1 MKVDEGKQ
9 NSLPPESEGEESRTM
24 SDDFM
29 SLFEEDIDAAGG
41 EWQEDEESRG
51 SVGFTMYD
59 APTSKDNTV
68 TVLLPANQIESAPS
82 QSLVRIKSKSKERG
96 GDGRQYLGAVVQGPF
111 AEPDGLRA
119 DAPLVVTTT
128 VRGASFM
135 PRYHG
140 RVQVEILGEE
150 IEGTLVPPRLRP
162 LPNSPVFVL
171 DEGETRE
178 KLKLDG
184 DVMLGLAVGYEEM
197 PVALP
202 STRKDVFPRHTG
214 ILGTTGGGKSTTV
227 SGLIGKL
234 AASQVAVVVL
244 DTEGEYTHISEPTDD
259 PMMLAA
265 LSRRG
270 QSPKGVGNVR
280 ICHLV
285 GRETT
290 NPGYAEKRAFCLE
303 YSNLSPYAVM
313 EILNLNDAQQER
325 FLKAYDIARRVMMEL
340 KIYPSNEEERKA
352 LLELDEMER
361 GYPRMTLQH
370 MYDIVRL
377 CADTVAGEQDETPL
391 RSPALRAG
399 RKRVV
404 EIIREAKLP
413 SHIWS
418 WRKVQ
423 GSLSRLLRLGI
434 FDNGSVAPPDY
445 AAMTEPGS
453 LTIIDLSDTDSPQV
467 NNLVISEILR
477 GLHEQQDEN
486 YKASEKKQ
494 EAQSRRADSWEAAFV
509 DDWEAAFDSPTEGG
523 QKEEAQPRRVAVV
536 IEEAHEFLSSDRI
549 RQMPVL
555 FQQVARIAR
564 RGRKRWLG
572 LVFVTQLPQHLPDEV
587 LGLINNY
594 VLHKIADA
602 NVISRLKR
610 SVGGVDESLWN
621 RLPNLAP
628 GQAIVSAAS
637 MARPLLVAIDPTPS
651 KLRMVE

>member
-1 MKVDEGKQ
+1 MAERQDE
-9 NSLPPESEGEESRTM
+9 LRESVSAEAGAARQTGPDFLLTLEE
-24 SDDFM
+24 
-29 SLFEEDIDAAGG
+29 EVEQAGG
-41 EWQEDEESRG
+41 EWQEDEEARG

-59 APTSKDNTV
+59 TPSSRDNTV
-68 TVLLPANQIESAPS
+68 TVLLPAEQIGKTPA
-82 QSLVRIKSKSKERG
+82 QSLVRIKSRAEERG
-96 GDGRQYLGAVVQGPF
+96 GDGRQYLGAIIEGPF

-128 VRGASFM
+128 VRGARFM

-140 RVQVEILGEE
+140 RVQVEIMGEE
-150 IEGTLVPPRLRP
+150 VNGTLIPPRFRP

-171 DEGETRE
+171 DQAETAER
-178 KLKLDG
+178 LKIGG
-184 DVMLGLAVGYEEM
+184 DVPLGLAVGYEEM

-227 SGLIGKL
+227 SGLVGKL
-234 AASQVAVVVL
+234 GTAGVAVVVF
-244 DTEGEYTHISEPTDD
+244 DTEGEYTKIMEPAGGDE
-259 PMMLAA
+259 MREMLAA
-265 LSRRG
+265 LERRG
-270 QSPKGVGNVR
+270 LQPRGVRNVAIR
-280 ICHLV
+280 RLV
-285 GRETT
+285 GREST
-290 NPGYAEKRAFCLE
+290 NPAYTDNREFSLE
-303 YSNLSPYAVM
+303 FSNISPYAM
-313 EILNLNDAQQER
+313 AEILGLNEAQQDR
-325 FLKAYDIARRVMMEL
+325 FHKAYEITRRVLMDL
-340 KIYPSNEEERKA
+340 RIFPSNEQEQAE

-361 GYPRMTLQH
+361 GFPRMTLRH
-370 MYDIVRL
+370 MYDITRF
-377 CADTVAGEQDETPL
+377 CADIVAKEEDAGASIRVQEFRNRREQIEQ
-391 RSPALRAG
+391 
-399 RKRVV
+399 
-404 EIIREAKLP
+404 IIKAAKLEG
-413 SHIWS
+413 HAGS

-423 GSLSRLLRLGI
+423 GSLARLLRLGI
-434 FDNGSVAPPDY
+434 FDDKTKGLPDY
-445 AAMTEPGS
+445 EEMTQPGRI
-453 LTIIDLSDTDSPQV
+453 TVIDLSDTDSPQV

-477 GLHEQQDEN
+477 GLHRQQDEN
-486 YKASEKKQ
+486 YRAGEKRKETQ
-494 EAQSRRADSWEAAFV
+494 PHDTEG
-509 DDWEAAFDSPTEGG
+509 WEAAFDSPADDERE
-523 QKEEAQPRRVAVV
+523 KAARPRRVVVV
-536 IEEAHEFLSSDRI
+536 IEEAHEFLSADRI

-587 LGLINNY
+587 LGLVNNY

-610 SVGGVDESLWN
+610 TVGGVDEGLWN